1 VFVTQPPLLSSH
13 LEEAYGL
20 VKYWLHECA
29 SRHQCQTAICET
41 ELPRRVLQISGTK
54 DSTAIQL
61 VESHGMV
68 GTYCALSY
76 CWGPKDKQPLRTVHE
91 NYNRHV
97 RGIGLDRLPKT
108 FQDFVL
114 LARGI
119 GIDYVWIDSLCI
131 IQDDEQDW
139 KSQAE
144 TMDAVYRNATLV
156 VAAAGAEDSTQGLF
170 ITDRPHMQVWNMPY
184 GPSGIKGVFNMS
196 ILPADHLN
204 GTMEVPLRN
213 RGWVLQEWYLA
224 RRILFCMPL
233 RLSWQCGEVL
243 IAEGGSLHDLGNYE
257 NLSWLHLLESYT
269 KKSLTY
275 PSDRLHALRGVSN
288 HLTQTR
294 EDEYLHNY
302 GVWEDELHEQIL
314 WWPTEACAETDSLP
328 IPTWTWAATGGA
340 KSWIETHLSYSNMQT
355 EALTRRLEVSA
366 SGSLGSSGYLARPSL
381 TLDALT
387 GDMKL
392 PLRHEI
398 WNIVEPGFL
407 SMLVDE
413 GHNAGSTF
421 FITGMLA
428 SMVRDQSMSEAA
440 LGIVVFDSKPF
451 LSASY
456 FFVARSE
463 RVKREYSRWPNAEL
477 EVHSD
482 TEGGR
487 NGNEDNSIS
496 DPDGIHS
503 EPAGSSTSFLEA
515 MSVFEHSSS
524 LQPSPHL
531 ATGNPNL
538 EEDGS
543 EVSEIGS
550 DSDEPYEAL
559 AKVNVSRLSVHLF
572 AIC

>member
-1 VFVTQPPLLSSH
+1 
-13 LEEAYGL
+13 
-20 VKYWLHECA
+20 
-29 SRHQCQTAICET
+29 
-41 ELPRRVLQISGTK
+41 VLQISGTK
-54 DSTAIQL
+54 DSTTVKL
-61 VESHGMV
+61 VESHGIV
-68 GTYCALSY
+68 RTYCALSY

-97 RGIGLDRLPKT
+97 IGIALDKLPKT

-119 GIDYVWIDSLCI
+119 GVDYVWIDSLCLM
-131 IQDDEQDW
+131 QDDEQDW
-139 KSQAE
+139 KSQAK

-156 VAAAGAEDSTQGLF
+156 VAAAGAEDSTKGLF
-170 ITDRPHMQVWNMPY
+170 ITDRPHTQVWNMPY
-184 GPSGIKGVFNMS
+184 GPGGIQGVFNISM
-196 ILPADHLN
+196 LPAHHLK

-233 RLSWQCGEVL
+233 RLSWKFDEMS
-243 IAEGGSLHDLGNYE
+243 IAEGGSLLDLGNYE
-257 NLSWLHLLESYT
+257 HVSWLHLLESYT

-275 PSDRLHALRGVSN
+275 PSDRLHALIGIIN
-288 HLTQTR
+288 HLKQTR

-302 GVWEDELHEQIL
+302 GVWKDEPHEQIL
-314 WWPTEACAETDSLP
+314 WWLTEACAETDSLP
-328 IPTWTWAATGGA
+328 IPTWTWGATGGA
-340 KSWIETHLSYSNMQT
+340 KIWIEASLFDSNMQIGS
-355 EALTRRLEVSA
+355 LTRRLKVSA

-381 TLDALT
+381 TLDTLK
-387 GDMKL
+387 GVVEL
-392 PLRHEI
+392 VLRHEI
-398 WNIVEPGFL
+398 FDIDEPEFL
-407 SMLVDE
+407 SMLGNE
-413 GHNAGSTF
+413 GDNDGSKF
-421 FITGMLA
+421 FLTEMPA
-428 SMVRDQSMSEAA
+428 FMVRDQSMSEAA

-451 LSASY
+451 LSASN

-463 RVKREYSRWPNAEL
+463 RVEREYSRWPNAEL
-477 EVHSD
+477 EVHGD

-487 NGNEDNSIS
+487 NSNEDNSIL

-538 EEDGS
+538 EEDGN